1 MDWLITIA
9 KYIFMVLSVA
19 VTPGAI
25 ETSKQKHKVT
35 PTVVYALIIVNVA
48 VYLIMVFVDW
58 FHSRGFYNEVIARF
72 GFNPARFL
80 GGAAGR
86 DGEGD
91 ALTILA
97 TGSTII
103 THQFLHGG
111 IAHLAGNM
119 YALYAFGSGIESGQ
133 NIKFRGRDKRPY
145 NTYFPFLIFYLLC
158 GTGAVLFHFL
168 VAYFFT
174 PDALNS
180 VLVGASGAISGL
192 IGAYLLGM
200 WTDYNRVRLSIFF
213 FFFGFETKM
222 NWYILYWIA
231 LQAALLLIYGANG
244 TVSFSAHVGGFISGC
259 ILWYAVCPWVGKK
272 VNTKARGWFRK
283 RLL

>member
-1 MDWLITIA
+1 MDWLIIIV
-9 KYIFMVLSVA
+9 KYIFMVLAVA

-25 ETSKQKHKVT
+25 ETSKQKHRVT
-35 PTVVYALIIVNVA
+35 SVVVFSLIFVNVA
-48 VYLIMVFVDW
+48 VYLVMLLGDW
-58 FHSRGFYNEVIARF
+58 FHHRGFYNEVISRF
-72 GFNPARFL
+72 GFNPARL
-80 GGAAGR
+80 VDGTVGHGGER
-86 DGEGD
+86 DP
-91 ALTILA
+91 LSILA

-119 YALYAFGSGIESGQ
+119 YALYMFGSGIESGQ

-145 NTYFPFLIFYLLC
+145 NTYLPFLIFYLLC
-158 GTGAVLFHFL
+158 GTGAVFFHFL

-174 PDALNS
+174 PQALNS

-213 FFFGFETKM
+213 FFFGFETKV
-222 NWYILYWIA
+222 NWYIIYWIA
-231 LQAALLLIYGANG
+231 LQASLLLIYGANG
-244 TVSFSAHVGGFISGC
+244 AVSFSAHVGGFITGC
-259 ILWYAVCPWVGKK
+259 ALWYAVCPWVGKK
-272 VNTKARGWFRK
+272 VNTRARGWFRK
-283 RLL
+283 RLV